1 MASKK
6 TSGRPVVP
14 TGRSGPSRKP
24 ARVRKTV
31 SVRAP
36 SPEKASSPKAMVV
49 KRSPSS
55 ALERETSKVLSLK
68 AEIARKFRNASDGSP
83 SGEEL
88 CLTHA
93 AIDASAVSV
102 GGFSSLRE
110 RIRSICRRFVGLFDP
125 DAIVGT
131 LASNPGL

>member
-68 AEIARKFRNASDGSP
+68 AEIARKFWELGSTLELVP
-83 SGEEL
+83 SSKFPVPSFQTGNWEL
-88 CLTHA
+88 
-93 AIDASAVSV
+93 
-102 GGFSSLRE
+102 
-110 RIRSICRRFVGLFDP
+110 
-125 DAIVGT
+125 GT
-131 LASNPGL
+131 WN